1 MLSQLCGYLRNYF
14 EREKVLGTFRISDGI
29 ITMVSTGTF
38 TPMEGQ
44 YIRVIGSYLSD
55 GVYKYSAS
63 GIEGLEDEQF
73 EGAVWL
79 LAIPKEVVALDSEI
93 DAWVTKYSG
102 AIESPFSSENLTASS
117 YSYTKASSDSVGGV
131 TWQKAFS
138 ARLAQ
143 WRKI

>member
-14 EREKVLGTFRISDGI
+14 EREKVLGTFRIADGH
-29 ITMVSTGTF
+29 ITMVSSGSF
-38 TPMEGQ
+38 APMEGQ

-55 GVYKYSAS
+55 GVYKYKST

-79 LAIPKEVVALDSEI
+79 LAIPKDVVALDGEI
-93 DAWVTKYSG
+93 DAWVDKYSG
-102 AIESPFSSENLTASS
+102 AIESPFSSESLTASS